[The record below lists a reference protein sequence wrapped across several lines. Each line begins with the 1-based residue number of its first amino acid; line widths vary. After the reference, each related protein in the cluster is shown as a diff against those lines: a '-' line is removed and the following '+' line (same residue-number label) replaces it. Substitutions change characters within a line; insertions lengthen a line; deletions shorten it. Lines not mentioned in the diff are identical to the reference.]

1 MAMKNHHKFN
11 DITNLLGDGKTL
23 GNKGDSIS
31 RYFQL
36 SLLKI
41 VFTDMYTKSLHDGTH
56 TFALGDS
63 KKAHD
68 SAETH
73 VISRQQMQVMRTSK
87 YYFTTELKRIQDV
100 ISVKS
105 TNEAKVKAFVDV
117 VKAMNIPKEIKYHC
131 NDGSAI
137 KIEPSIDGGI
147 DNNKFSLFIR

>member
-1 MAMKNHHKFN
+1 MAMKNHHKCN

-63 KKAHD
+63 KKVHD
-68 SAETH
+68 GAETH
-73 VISRQQMQVMRTSK
+73 VI
-87 YYFTTELKRIQDV
+87 F
-100 ISVKS
+100 
-105 TNEAKVKAFVDV
+105 
-117 VKAMNIPKEIKYHC
+117 
-131 NDGSAI
+131 
-137 KIEPSIDGGI
+137 
-147 DNNKFSLFIR
+147 